1 MALDAS
7 FPFLIFSLAVVV
19 AYNLSRSPAW
29 RQSILALANLA
40 FLATFSLAFKA
51 YLPFA
56 AFLLCGYIGVLLIR
70 TQPRIAFWPVLLA
83 TITAFIWLK
92 KYSFLPSSTF
102 LHFTY
107 VTIGLSYI
115 FFRVL
120 HLQIDT
126 SSGEIAERI
135 GPVTYFNYTCNF
147 ATLVTGPIQLYQDF
161 KATPGLAGN
170 SRLSFE
176 VVAPAFERILRGIV
190 KTNVLA
196 LVASRMR
203 ENAMDVLL
211 TTSDPMSRVWSG
223 FIVFAMYPIFV
234 YCNFSGYID
243 IVIGVGEL
251 LGFHLPE
258 NFNRPFSARNWL
270 DFWGQ
275 WHITLSNWLKRYV
288 FNPMMLT
295 LMRRF
300 PSVKLEPFWAVLAY
314 FVTFS
319 LIGVWHGQTSE
330 FVVYGLILGFG
341 MSMNKLYQILMAKV
355 LGRQGYKKLAA
366 RPWYRTACR
375 GLTFTYFAMSLIW
388 FWSTW
393 KEMAIMY
400 SRLGLGWTL
409 CIWLAIWILSSIV
422 LGAWEEVRQQVVS
435 MQWDGKNAVES
446 LYVRAAWGSAMFVM
460 IIAVT
465 LLTGQSA
472 PDIVYK
478 AF

>member
-1 MALDAS
+1 MDAA
-7 FPFLIFSLAVVV
+7 FPFLLFSAGVIV
-19 AYNLSRSPAW
+19 AYNLSRSARW
-29 RQSILALANLA
+29 HQLILLLANLA
-40 FLATFSLAFKA
+40 FLATFSLQPKS
-51 YLPFA
+51 YVPFA
-56 AFLLCGYIGVLLIR
+56 AFLVWGYIGLQLVR
-70 TQPRIAFWPVLLA
+70 VRGRVFFWPVLLA
-83 TITAFIWLK
+83 TIAGFIWLK
-92 KYSFLPSSTF
+92 KYSFLPSSSF
-102 LHFTY
+102 LHFVY

-120 HLQIDT
+120 HLQID
-126 SSGEIAERI
+126 SNSGEIEESI
-135 GPVTYFNYTCNF
+135 GPIAYFNYTCNF
-147 ATLVTGPIQLYQDF
+147 TTLVTGPIQLYQDF
-161 KATPGLAGN
+161 KATPGL
-170 SRLSFE
+170 FE
-176 VVAPAFERILRGIV
+176 NRGLDFAAVVPALERILRGVI

-211 TTSDPMSRVWSG
+211 TTSDPRSRVLSG
-223 FIVFAMYPIFV
+223 IIVFAMYPIFV

-251 LGFHLPE
+251 IGFHLPE

-300 PSVKLEPFWAVLAY
+300 PSAKLEPFWAVLAY

-341 MSMNKLYQILMAKV
+341 MSMNKLYQILMAKS

-366 RPWYRTACR
+366 RPWYRATCR
-375 GLTFTYFAMSLIW
+375 GLTFTYFALSLLW

-393 KEMAIMY
+393 KEMATMY
-400 SRLGLGWTL
+400 SRLGFGLTL
-409 CIWLAIWILSSIV
+409 CTWLAIWVISTIV
-422 LGAWEEVRQQVVS
+422 LAAWEEARQRIVS
-435 MQWDGKNAVES
+435 VQWDGTNAVES
-446 LYVRAAWGSAMFVM
+446 LYVRAAWGSAMLVM
-460 IIAVT
+460 VIAVT
-465 LLTGQSA
+465 LLTRQSA